1 MSTQNTIDPAAYS
14 MEQVFGEDGL
24 LSRTLPGYEFR
35 PDQLTMARAVC
46 RSLKNATPL
55 LLEAG
60 TGPGKSLAYL
70 VPVILWS
77 LYGGRR
83 VLISTQTKTLQHQL
97 FEKELPFLRQNLGL
111 EFRFALCLGNE
122 NYLCL
127 HKLRNF
133 EERKGPEYE
142 MFRGSQAWR
151 PRFLRWAKETS
162 TGVHGDIPFSL
173 PEPAWRAVA
182 RSPETCHAGAC
193 PFHRRCFYHR
203 ARRVQQRAH
212 ILVANHFLFFADLAA
227 DRAVLP
233 DYHAII
239 FDEAHSLEDIAAE
252 YLGLAASANG
262 AEAWVNSIHTQRGRR
277 GFLNRQDDLLPER
290 RRALAD
296 LAEEVRGELRAFFS
310 AVGGLVPPAET
321 RRRLHHPPEELPG
334 YRGAAERLLERLPQ
348 QVSPPTKEGGSELA
362 VILERGK
369 ETLRSLDILTRQ
381 SVKDA
386 VYWVEREDP
395 SSGRRGGDCAL
406 RMAPLNVGEILDE
419 QVYRK
424 TGPVV
429 FVSATLSDGE
439 SFAFIRDRLGVRSA
453 DEVILASPFDF
464 ENNVGV
470 YVDPQAP
477 APNEG
482 EAFERYLVSALPRI
496 LSGVPGGSFV
506 LFTSL
511 SLMDKVH
518 AEVARRLGERIEIMK
533 QGELPKEET
542 LRRFRKSGRA
552 ALFASNTFW
561 QGVDVPGE
569 ALSCVILTRL
579 PFAVPDDPLCE
590 ARQEKVEEAGGNAF
604 FDFQVPHAVMMFRQG
619 FGRLIRKQDDRG
631 VVAVL
636 DSRIVT
642 KRYGQAFLSA
652 VPRSRE
658 LDTVEE
664 IHEFFS
670 NQEGIP

>member
-1 MSTQNTIDPAAYS
+1 
-14 MEQVFGEDGL
+14 
-24 LSRTLPGYEFR
+24 
-35 PDQLTMARAVC
+35 
-46 RSLKNATPL
+46 
-55 LLEAG
+55 
-60 TGPGKSLAYL
+60 
-70 VPVILWS
+70 
-77 LYGGRR
+77 
-83 VLISTQTKTLQHQL
+83 
-97 FEKELPFLRQNLGL
+97 
-111 EFRFALCLGNE
+111 
-122 NYLCL
+122 
-127 HKLRNF
+127 
-133 EERKGPEYE
+133 
-142 MFRGSQAWR
+142 
-151 PRFLRWAKETS
+151 
-162 TGVHGDIPFSL
+162 
-173 PEPAWRAVA
+173 
-182 RSPETCHAGAC
+182 
-193 PFHRRCFYHR
+193 
-203 ARRVQQRAH
+203 
-212 ILVANHFLFFADLAA
+212 
-227 DRAVLP
+227 
-233 DYHAII
+233 
-239 FDEAHSLEDIAAE
+239 
-252 YLGLAASANG
+252 
-262 AEAWVNSIHTQRGRR
+262 
-277 GFLNRQDDLLPER
+277 
-290 RRALAD
+290 
-296 LAEEVRGELRAFFS
+296 
-310 AVGGLVPPAET
+310 
-321 RRRLHHPPEELPG
+321 
-334 YRGAAERLLERLPQ
+334 
-348 QVSPPTKEGGSELA
+348 
-362 VILERGK
+362 
-369 ETLRSLDILTRQ
+369 
-381 SVKDA
+381 
-386 VYWVEREDP
+386 
-395 SSGRRGGDCAL
+395 
-406 RMAPLNVGEILDE
+406 MAPLNVGEILHE

-453 DEVILASPFDF
+453 DEAILASPFDF

-511 SLMDKVH
+511 SLMDKAH

-642 KRYGQAFLSA
+642 KRYGQAFLNA
-652 VPRSRE
+652 VPRCRE

-664 IHEFFS
+664 IHEFFR